1 VGETKRE
8 GQPFSAWEGEQPG
21 KGKRHCRARRG
32 ADGSAEGQG
41 GGAGRARAWCEGD
54 EGAEWAPRGN
64 ERGEG
69 TGGGRLGCPNGPIGR
84 RLGFGFSLFYIQ

>member
-54 EGAEWAPRGN
+54 EGPSGPHVEMRGGKGQVAAGWAALM
-64 ERGEG
+64 
-69 TGGGRLGCPNGPIGR
+69 GRLADD
-84 RLGFGFSLFYIQ
+84 